1 MANADLFLS
10 LSRAAAQ
17 GPSWLLGAT
26 HPSPLAWSSGGTAA
40 AGAAPGPSPQ
50 HSPAEVGGG
59 CLTSATAQPWQV
71 QDGRRRPEQLSAK
84 CRAAWQQPGPALP
97 WLPTSLYS
105 LIRSLPQG
113 RDLPGIGRLAW
124 PAFGC
129 PQVWPRSMEICR
141 PSPDPSQWATAL
153 FTQSL
158 WLKSRD
164 PSTELKKQS
173 RTRSLT
179 PAMAHQAGQVMERG
193 GTGNL
198 SPNLSPLPC
207 PIGEKSIG
215 ATGFEPAT

>member
-1 MANADLFLS
+1 M
-10 LSRAAAQ
+10 
-17 GPSWLLGAT
+17 
-26 HPSPLAWSSGGTAA
+26 GTAA

-84 CRAAWQQPGPALP
+84 CRAAWQQPRPALS

-105 LIRSLPQG
+105 LVRPLPLG
-113 RDLPGIGRLAW
+113 RELPGIGRLPW
-124 PAFGC
+124 PAFGW
-129 PQVWPRSMEICR
+129 PQIRHRSMEICR

-153 FTQSL
+153 FTESP

-164 PSTELKKQS
+164 TSTELKTQS
-173 RTRSLT
+173 RIRGLT
-179 PAMAHQAGQVMERG
+179 PAMAHQAGQAMERG

-198 SPNLSPLPC
+198 SPNLSHLP
-207 PIGEKSIG
+207 
-215 ATGFEPAT
+215 

>member
-1 MANADLFLS
+1 VA
-10 LSRAAAQ
+10 
-17 GPSWLLGAT
+17 GV
-26 HPSPLAWSSGGTAA
+26 WSTASGTAA

-84 CRAAWQQPGPALP
+84 CRAAWQQPRPAMP

-105 LIRSLPQG
+105 LIRSLPSG
-113 RDLPGIGRLAW
+113 RGLPGIRRLPW

-129 PQVWPRSMEICR
+129 PQVPPRSTEICR
-141 PSPDPSQWATAL
+141 PNPDPSQWAAAL
-153 FTQSL
+153 FTESL

-164 PSTELKKQS
+164 TSTELKKPS

-179 PAMAHQAGQVMERG
+179 PAMAHQAGQAMERG

-198 SPNLSPLPC
+198 SPNLSPLPW